1 VLAAASAEA
10 PPVTPSPDDLYILY
24 TGGTTGMPKGV
35 LWRQADIFVEALGGR
50 RNDGAPFEDY
60 ETLVAGAS
68 GTEGGLR
75 AVLAPPFMHGAG
87 HWMSFL
93 TFHRGGTV
101 FIQSH
106 PERLDPVDIW
116 SLIEREKVAFLL
128 IVGDAFARPLLDEL
142 DRNTYDLSSLTVL
155 LSGGAPLS
163 APLKQEFLSHLP
175 ALIVVD
181 GLGSSEAGGQMQHV
195 SAGGAASTGT
205 FMLSPGNHVLSA
217 DLTRE
222 LGEDDDE
229 IGWLASRDGS
239 RSATSAALSSTTTY
253 PTVNGVRYAVPG
265 DRARVRPGMI
275 VELHGR
281 DSVTINSGGEKI
293 FAEEVEHALR
303 HHPAV
308 YDVVVAPRPSDRWGQ
323 EVVAIVRLRDGFEA
337 SDGLEAEL
345 LDESEKHI
353 ARYKLPKAFVFVDEV
368 VCSPSGKADY
378 RWART
383 TASLIRPRAR
393 DWALA
398 APIHP
403 QSPNPD
409 RVRRRAD
416 CRRGS
421 PGARLARGRD
431 PRRGPRDA
439 RVRRA
444 AAAPRADHGRAMP
457 GVRPA
462 HVPGLPAVQALRSG
476 AGRAR
481 TPQGLPEGEEKTRAV
496 RDVRRDRARY
506 DLVNRIMTFRMDVG
520 WRKRTVTDLPCRP
533 PPSCSTS
540 PGIEASPKCAGAASS
555 RSASTCPKACCGRIG
570 AASPACSP
578 TCSASLSATAMWTA
592 RPVGSPFET
601 CASSRRSSLSSRE
614 WCGSEAGWRS
624 SRSPRPTTRSCAG
637 ATASTSGR
645 SCRSSAACCLTAAR
659 IATFRSWPT
668 SRA

>member
-1 VLAAASAEA
+1 MRGTVLADSCPGGEAFSFGQMDLNLATAHEAIAAAIPDRECIVFRDKRFTWGEITDRTRRLANALLARGLGAVVEREHLHGHESGQDHLAIYLHNGNEYLEAMLGAFRARVAPFNVNYRYVAEELHYLLADSGAKAIVYHSAFAPTLAEVRA
-10 PPVTPSPDDLYILY
+10 SLPDLAVLLQVADESGNDLLPGAEWYEDVLAGSSNEPPVITPSPDDLYILY

-50 RNDGAPFEDY
+50 RTDGAPIDSY
-60 ETLVAGAS
+60 EALVAGAT
-68 GTEGGLR
+68 GPEGGLR

-101 FIQSH
+101 FIQTH
-106 PERLDPVDIW
+106 PERLDAADIW
-116 SLIEREKVAFLL
+116 SVIGREKVAFLL

-222 LGEDDDE
+222 LGEDDEE
-229 IGWLASRDGS
+229 IGWLAKSGRL
-239 RSATSAALSSTTTY
+239 ALGYLGDADKTARTY

-323 EVVAIVRLRDGFEA
+323 EVVAIIRLREGIEA
-337 SDGLEAEL
+337 TDELEAEL

-368 VCSPSGKADY
+368 VRSPSGKADY
-378 RWART
+378 RWARS
-383 TASLIRPRAR
+383 TASA
-393 DWALA
+393 
-398 APIHP
+398 
-403 QSPNPD
+403 
-409 RVRRRAD
+409 
-416 CRRGS
+416 
-421 PGARLARGRD
+421 
-431 PRRGPRDA
+431 
-439 RVRRA
+439 
-444 AAAPRADHGRAMP
+444 
-457 GVRPA
+457 
-462 HVPGLPAVQALRSG
+462 
-476 AGRAR
+476 
-481 TPQGLPEGEEKTRAV
+481 
-496 RDVRRDRARY
+496 
-506 DLVNRIMTFRMDVG
+506 
-520 WRKRTVTDLPCRP
+520 
-533 PPSCSTS
+533 
-540 PGIEASPKCAGAASS
+540 
-555 RSASTCPKACCGRIG
+555 
-570 AASPACSP
+570 
-578 TCSASLSATAMWTA
+578 
-592 RPVGSPFET
+592 
-601 CASSRRSSLSSRE
+601 
-614 WCGSEAGWRS
+614 
-624 SRSPRPTTRSCAG
+624 
-637 ATASTSGR
+637 
-645 SCRSSAACCLTAAR
+645 
-659 IATFRSWPT
+659 
-668 SRA
+668 